1 MSESEN
7 VWDNPEDFWKH
18 VKSNKKL
25 VGIAVSDEQGLDI
38 LNALRDIY
46 LRIDEEPED
55 AEQPHGIY
63 ARGKRRKV
71 LKQKHPAAATTTA
84 FTKWIKENLNSK
96 QQTAFAKAHKAM
108 MEFYNSKDKELKAE
122 LPDLASDWGL
132 PVKLAAQADTQWL
145 MKVLTAATII
155 AQ

>member
-46 LRIDEEPED
+46 LRIDEEPDD
-55 AEQPHGIY
+55 AKQMLTMLGII
-63 ARGKRRKV
+63 
-71 LKQKHPAAATTTA
+71 L
-84 FTKWIKENLNSK
+84 
-96 QQTAFAKAHKAM
+96 
-108 MEFYNSKDKELKAE
+108 
-122 LPDLASDWGL
+122 LASSNGQGE
-132 PVKLAAQADTQWL
+132 VISNEIAVQAAMEEFDVHMNRML
-145 MKVLTAATII
+145 DEKSE
-155 AQ
+155 

>member
-46 LRIDEEPED
+46 LRIDEEPDD
-55 AEQPHGIY
+55 AVMI
-63 ARGKRRKV
+63 
-71 LKQKHPAAATTTA
+71 
-84 FTKWIKENLNSK
+84 
-96 QQTAFAKAHKAM
+96 
-108 MEFYNSKDKELKAE
+108 
-122 LPDLASDWGL
+122 
-132 PVKLAAQADTQWL
+132 
-145 MKVLTAATII
+145 
-155 AQ
+155 

>member
-7 VWDNPEDFWKH
+7 VWDKPEDFWKH

-55 AEQPHGIY
+55 AKQMLTMLGIIFLI
-63 ARGKRRKV
+63 KV
-71 LKQKHPAAATTTA
+71 RTL
-84 FTKWIKENLNSK
+84 
-96 QQTAFAKAHKAM
+96 
-108 MEFYNSKDKELKAE
+108 
-122 LPDLASDWGL
+122 
-132 PVKLAAQADTQWL
+132 V
-145 MKVLTAATII
+145 
-155 AQ
+155 